1 MEICSGMGAR
11 CVSDDGWIIDLIVHW
26 LRRNQVEA
34 GVAKG
39 APAETSHEAHCR
51 LDVEVVRI
59 AQAARDGAIE
69 LRDVIATCFKTV
81 SCIEGGPHDDTQAL
95 QSWEGLPSL
104 FEAEK
109 IGTTERRRV
118 TEAEKMNQV
127 KQYDKFKRLP

>member
-1 MEICSGMGAR
+1 MNICSVVGAR

-26 LRRNQVEA
+26 LRRSQVEA

-39 APAETSHEAHCR
+39 APAETSHEAHFR

-69 LRDVIATCFKTV
+69 LHDVIATCPKTV
-81 SCIEGGPHDDTQAL
+81 SYIEGGPHDDTLAL

-104 FEAEK
+104 FK
-109 IGTTERRRV
+109 TRQVGTTERRRTTEVEQLHQV
-118 TEAEKMNQV
+118 T
-127 KQYDKFKRLP
+127 QYNKFK